1 MPAILLACS
10 DALQTRVEDETVD
23 GPPVLQTEDGEPS
36 DPHGR
41 GDLLGRYVVLERI
54 GRGGMGVVY
63 AAYDPELDRRVA
75 VKLLTRIDREDT
87 SLGRSRLLREAQ
99 AMARVSHPNVV
110 AVHDV
115 GTVVD
120 PARGPVVFVAM
131 ELVVGRDLRAWL
143 AERTRP
149 LSDVLDAFVQA
160 GQGLL
165 AAHRVG
171 LIHRDFKPANVLV
184 GDDGVVRVGDFGL
197 ARRLGAPQEASI
209 DANRSDRAP
218 VPIDAITRTGAII
231 GTPAYMAPEQHLGR
245 ELDPRADQFSFCVAL
260 YEALYGERPF
270 LAKHPVELMVQ
281 VTKGELAPVPRGSSV
296 PGWIRRVLVRGL
308 APEPADRWSDMG
320 ALVRA
325 LHRDPARTRRTVAAA
340 AIGAGALGT
349 VLWIAAAREDAACDA
364 AEGELAEVWGP
375 ERRTAI
381 ESAFAKSRAPY
392 AADAAA
398 YAIDRLDRH
407 GRAWVDAWV
416 DACTA
421 THVRREQSD
430 ELFDRRMTCL
440 GHRKVEMGALVDM
453 LAGADDALVERSAE
467 AVGGLE
473 GVAQCADADA
483 LLAAI
488 APPADADA
496 RAAVEAVREQLGRAS
511 ALELAGRFG
520 QGVDVARAALADAE
534 RTGWR
539 PIEAE
544 ALLELASLE
553 AEAGKPEDAMT
564 HYHGAAE
571 VALETG
577 HDEVLVRAWIDLVW
591 HIGMDQADPKQ
602 ALRWSAYA
610 EAALERVR
618 RPGFLVGN
626 LYAAEGAVLWATGD
640 YEGSLAKLEQSLTI
654 REGEDPN
661 APILA
666 NTHIQIGNALIGLG
680 RYSEARASM
689 QRALAVTLAV
699 HGPAHPTTSAAE
711 NGLGVVEYHL
721 GEFEAAE
728 EHYARAFDIMEAALG
743 PDSPNLLF
751 SLGNLAE
758 IMRERGKLDEA
769 LAAQRRVLALVSAH
783 LPEHHRDTGLTVHNI
798 AETLAAKGDTAA
810 AIEHYRRALAIRE
823 KVHGPDDHYVANTL
837 TGLGEALIAAGNAD
851 DAQPVLER
859 ALVIRSAQDYD
870 PIATARTRMALARAL
885 LARGDGA
892 ARARELLDAAQRR
905 LKEAPPALA
914 ARWQREL
921 DAATIR
927 ER

>member
-1 MPAILLACS
+1 
-10 DALQTRVEDETVD
+10 LQTRVEDDTVD
-23 GPPVLQTEDGEPS
+23 GPPMLPTADGEPT
-36 DPHGR
+36 DPHAR
-41 GDLLGRYVVLERI
+41 GDSLGRYVVLQRI

-75 VKLLTRIDREDT
+75 VKLLTRADHEET

-120 PARGPVVFVAM
+120 PVRGPVVFVAM

-143 AERTRP
+143 AERSRSA
-149 LSDVLDAFVQA
+149 SDVLAAFVQA

-197 ARRLGAPQEASI
+197 ARRLGAALEPSG
-209 DANRSDRAP
+209 DRSDRSP
-218 VPIDAITRTGAII
+218 IVIDAITRTGAII

-245 ELDPRADQFSFCVAL
+245 ELDPRADQFGFCVAL

-270 LAKHPVELMVQ
+270 SAKHPVELMMQ
-281 VTKGELAPVPRGSSV
+281 VTKGELAPTPRNSAV
-296 PGWIRRVLVRGL
+296 PGWIRRVIVRGL
-308 APEPADRWSDMG
+308 APEPADRWPDMG
-320 ALVRA
+320 TLVRA
-325 LHRDPARTRRTVAAA
+325 LQRDPARTRRVVGVS
-340 AIGAGALGT
+340 AIGAGALAT
-349 VLWIAAAREDAACDA
+349 ALWVVAAADEPDPCDA
-364 AEGELAEVWGP
+364 AEGEIAGVWGP
-375 ERRTAI
+375 EQRTAI
-381 ESAFAKSRAPY
+381 QHSFAKSRAPY
-392 AADAAA
+392 ATDAAA
-398 YAIDRLDRH
+398 YAIERLDLQA
-407 GRAWVDAWV
+407 RAWVDGWV
-416 DACTA
+416 DACAA
-421 THVRREQSD
+421 THVRHEQSD
-430 ELFDRRMTCL
+430 DLLDRRMTCL
-440 GHRKVEMGALVDM
+440 GHRKVEMGALVET
-453 LAGADDALVERSAE
+453 LASADDALVERSAQ

-488 APPADADA
+488 APPADEAA
-496 RAAVEAVREQLGRAS
+496 RAAVEATREELGRAS

-520 QGVDVARAALADAE
+520 QGIEVARAALESAE

-544 ALLELASLE
+544 ALLELAGLE
-553 AEAGKPEDAMT
+553 ADAGMPAEAMA
-564 HYHGAAE
+564 HFHRAAE

-577 HDEVLVRAWIDLVW
+577 HDDVLVRAWIDLVW
-591 HIGMDQADPKQ
+591 HVGMDQADPKQ
-602 ALRWSAYA
+602 ALRWAEYA

-618 RPGFLVGN
+618 RPAFLVGN
-626 LYAAEGAVLWATGD
+626 LYAAEGAALWATGD
-640 YEGSLAKLEQSLTI
+640 YPASLEKLEQSLAI
-654 REGEDPN
+654 REEEDPN

-680 RYSEARASM
+680 RYSDARTSL
-689 QRALAVTLAV
+689 QRALAVALTV
-699 HGPAHPTTSAAE
+699 YGPSHPTTSAAE
-711 NGLGVVEYHL
+711 NGLGVVEYHM

-728 EHYARAFDIMEAALG
+728 GHYQRAFEIMEGALG
-743 PDSPNLLF
+743 PESPNLLF

-769 LAAQRRVLALVSAH
+769 LALQRRVLALVQAN
-783 LPEHHRDTGLTVHNI
+783 LPENHRDTGLTVHNI

-810 AIEHYRRALAIRE
+810 ALEHYRRALAIRE

-837 TGLGEALIAAGNAD
+837 TGLGDALIAAGNAD
-851 DAQPVLER
+851 DAVPVLER
-859 ALVIRSAQDYD
+859 ALVIRDKQDYD
-870 PIATARTRMALARAL
+870 PIASARTRIALAKAL
-885 LARGDGA
+885 RTRPDGA

-905 LKEAPPALA
+905 LHDAPPALA

-921 DAATIR
+921 DAAIVASR
-927 ER
+927 R